1 MTAAFFVIL
10 SVFIRIREIG
20 MEYQWYF
27 LLPFFVAAI
36 VGVGWFFWQYRNEK
50 RSIKLGI
57 TFLAAVLPIL
67 FFIAILLLMLNNDW
81 ANFILSVGIILV
93 VFGIMLF
100 PFVLFTTLFVSGIQ
114 LIRKEGFSVSHM
126 LSLGFG
132 VFYISFL
139 IMWPLLSDIR
149 TNSIYSFFYA
159 YVSFVFLFTLST
171 FALYTISSFLN
182 LIRNRRKKYR
192 YIIVLGCG
200 LRNGT
205 EVTPLL
211 GGRIQKGIEAYQQNP
226 GSKIV
231 FSGGQ
236 GSDEAIAEGA
246 AMKQFALQ
254 NGVPEEAIIV
264 EDRSVNTKENLLFS
278 YECIEQDAQGDMGNL
293 LLVTNRYHVFRALL
307 LAKHLG
313 IPCDG
318 RGSRTKLYF
327 TLNAFIREWIAYLVF
342 WKKKYIT
349 VLAVS
354 FFVLSAGY
362 LLRWFLHQ

>member
-1 MTAAFFVIL
+1 
-10 SVFIRIREIG
+10 
-20 MEYQWYF
+20 MEHQWYF
-27 LLPFFVAAI
+27 LLPFLIAAV
-36 VGVGWFFWQYRNEK
+36 VGIGWFFWQYHNEK

-67 FFIAILLLMLNNDW
+67 IFIAILLLMINNDW
-81 ANFILSVGIILV
+81 ANLILSAGVILV
-93 VFGIMLF
+93 IFGIMLF

-114 LIRKEGFSVSHM
+114 LIRKEGFSISHM

-139 IMWPLLSDIR
+139 IVWPLLSDIR
-149 TNSIYSFFYA
+149 TNSIYSFFYV
-159 YVSFVFLFTLST
+159 YITFVFVFTLSI
-171 FALYTISSFLN
+171 FALYTISTILN
-182 LIRNRRKKYR
+182 LIPNRRKKYR

-200 LRNGT
+200 LSNGT

-211 GGRIQKGIEAYQQNP
+211 AGRVRKGIVAYQQNP
-226 GSKIV
+226 GSKLV
-231 FSGGQ
+231 LSGGQ
-236 GSDEAIAEGA
+236 GSDESIAEGE
-246 AMKQFALQ
+246 AMKKFALQ

-278 YECIEQDAQGDMGNL
+278 FDCIEQDAQGDVGNL

-313 IPCDG
+313 ISCDG

-327 TLNAFIREWIAYLVF
+327 SLNAFIREWIAYLVF

-349 VLAVS
+349 VLGIS
-354 FFVLSAGY
+354 FVLIAAGY
-362 LLRWFLHQ
+362 VLSWLIQRMLQ

>member
-1 MTAAFFVIL
+1 
-10 SVFIRIREIG
+10 
-20 MEYQWYF
+20 MEYQWF
-27 LLPFFVAAI
+27 LVLPFFVAAAM
-36 VGVGWFFWQYRNEK
+36 GVGWFCWQYRKEK
-50 RSIKLGI
+50 RSIMLGI
-57 TFLAAVLPIL
+57 TFLAALLPIL
-67 FFIAILLLMLNNDW
+67 IFIAILLLMLPNADLARW
-81 ANFILSVGIILV
+81 ILSIGAIVVLFSIL
-93 VFGIMLF
+93 LF
-100 PFVLFTTLFVSGIQ
+100 PFALVTTLLVSGIQ
-114 LIRKEGFSVSHM
+114 LIRKEGFSLSHM

-132 VFYISFL
+132 VFYIAYL
-139 IMWPLLSDIR
+139 IVWPMLSDIR

-159 YVSFVFLFTLST
+159 YVSFVFLFTLT
-171 FALYTISSFLN
+171 IFALYTISSFLN

-236 GSDEAIAEGA
+236 GSDEAIAEGE
-246 AMKQFALQ
+246 AMKQYALQ
-254 NGVPEEAIIV
+254 NGVPEEAILV
-264 EDRSVNTKENLLFS
+264 ENRSVNTKENLLFS
-278 YECIEQDAQGDMGNL
+278 YECMVQDAQGDVGNL

-313 IPCDG
+313 ISCDG

-327 TLNAFIREWIAYLVF
+327 ALNAFIREWIAYLVF

-349 VLAVS
+349 VLGVS
-354 FFVLSAGY
+354 FFLLSAAY
-362 LLRWFLHQ
+362 LLRWFLHK